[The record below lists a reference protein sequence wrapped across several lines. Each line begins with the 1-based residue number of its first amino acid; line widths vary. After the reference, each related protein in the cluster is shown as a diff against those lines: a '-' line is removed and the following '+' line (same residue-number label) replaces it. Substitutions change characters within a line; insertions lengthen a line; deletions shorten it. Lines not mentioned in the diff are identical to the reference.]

1 MKRSFVAASTVLA
14 TMSLLISPVSSRAT
28 APSTETEL
36 TASDFAGF
44 RHFGSAVAIDGDT
57 AVVGVPFDSDAG
69 FNAGAACVFIRS
81 GSTWTQQA
89 KLTAA
94 DASSGSEFGSAVAI
108 SGDTIV
114 VGAPSTVSGGVNA
127 GAAYVFVRSG
137 STWTQQTKLAPT
149 DAIGNDQFGAS
160 VAVERDTL
168 AIGAIGTGLAFGD
181 EGAVYVYGRS
191 GGVWSQQAR
200 LSSDEPAPGDEF
212 GFSVALNNG
221 TLAVGSPFDDDLSL
235 ADTGAVYVFTASGTT
250 WNFQAELTAADA
262 ATSDNLGWSVALNGD
277 TIVTGAPQRH
287 SGADFAGAAYVFVR
301 SGTAWSQQSLLVADD
316 PAAFDYFGYSTAVNN
331 NTAIVGSVFDNS
343 FASHGGSAY
352 IFTRA
357 GSVWSQ
363 DSEFSA
369 SDIANDYHFGYAVA
383 VSGSTILVGAP
394 LGFYFQDG
402 AAYVYE
408 VSSSNTAPVANPQ
421 SITTAEDT
429 AAAVTLTGSD
439 AEGDPLTFAVV
450 TGPTNGTLSGT
461 SPNLIYTPNPNANG
475 SDSFTFKANDGQ
487 LDSTPATVSISI
499 TPVNDAPVANS
510 QSVTTLEDN
519 AVTITLTG
527 GDVEGSPLTF
537 AVLTGPT
544 KGTLSGTPPNLTY
557 TPNANANGSDSFT
570 FSVNDGTVDSLPATV
585 SISVTPVNDGPT
597 ISDIPDQMMAK
608 NSTTD
613 PIAFTVSD
621 VDNDPDGLAVS
632 GSSSDQTLVPDG
644 NISFGGS
651 GANRTIT
658 VTPLA
663 KQSGTVTI
671 TVTVSDGL
679 QTASTSFTLTVTHS
693 NHPPKA
699 DPTATVTQLI
709 SPNNVSATSTLD
721 GSRSNDPDNDPLTYT
736 WQAVRGTIGTGVV
749 GHVSLALGTHAIT
762 LVVSDGSLSD
772 SAAIAIRVITATE
785 ATHQVMDDVGNAN
798 ISHGKKTS
806 LLAVLRE
813 AARLFDRGRMD
824 AGVKRLREFQKNV
837 QVNEG
842 KKVDPATVAALVGE
856 AQNIIDALP
865 AR

>member
-1 MKRSFVAASTVLA
+1 MI
-14 TMSLLISPVSSRAT
+14 SLLLSPASSRAT

-36 TASDFAGF
+36 TASDFVGF

-57 AVVGVPFDSDAG
+57 AVVGVPLDSEAG
-69 FNAGAACVFIRS
+69 FNAGAACVFVRS
-81 GSTWTQQA
+81 GSTWSQQA

-114 VGAPSTVSGGVNA
+114 VGAPSTMAGGVNV
-127 GAAYVFVRSG
+127 GAAYVFIRTG
-137 STWTQQTKLAPT
+137 STWTQQAKLAPT
-149 DAIGNDQFGAS
+149 DAIGNDQFGVS
-160 VAVERDTL
+160 LTIEGDTL
-168 AIGAIGTGLAFGD
+168 AVGAIGTGQVFNS

-191 GGVWSQQAR
+191 GGVWTQQAR
-200 LSSDEPAPGDEF
+200 LISNEPGPGDEF
-212 GFSVALNNG
+212 GFSVAINNG
-221 TLAVGSPFDDDLSL
+221 TLAVGSPFDDDLFL
-235 ADTGAVYVFTASGTT
+235 ADTGAIYVFSASGTT
-250 WNFQAELTAADA
+250 WNLQAELMAADA

-277 TIVTGAPQRH
+277 TIVAGAPQRH

-301 SGTAWSQQSLLVADD
+301 NGTAWSQQTLLVADD
-316 PAAFDYFGYSTAVNN
+316 PAAFDFFGYSTAVNN
-331 NTAIVGSVFDNS
+331 NTAIVGSAFDSS

-352 IFTRA
+352 ILTRA
-357 GSVWSQ
+357 GTVWSQ

-369 SDIANDYHFGYAVA
+369 SDITDDNHFGYAVA
-383 VSGSTILVGAP
+383 FSGSTILVGAP

-408 VSSSNTAPVANPQ
+408 VSSSNTAPIANPQ
-421 SITTAEDT
+421 SIITAEDT
-429 AAAVTLTGSD
+429 ATAVTLTGSD
-439 AEGDPLTFAVV
+439 AESDPLTFAVV
-450 TGPTNGTLSGT
+450 TGPTKGTLSGT
-461 SPNLIYTPNPNANG
+461 PPNLTYTPNANANG
-475 SDSFTFKANDGQ
+475 SDSFTFKVNDGQ
-487 LDSTPATVSISI
+487 VDSAPAAVSISI

-527 GDVEGSPLTF
+527 SDVEGSLLTF

-544 KGTLSGTPPNLTY
+544 QGTLSGTPPNLTY

-570 FSVNDGTVDSLPATV
+570 FTVNDGTADSSSATV
-585 SISVTPVNDGPT
+585 SISITPVNDGPT
-597 ISDIPDQMMAK
+597 ISDIPDQTIAK
-608 NSTTD
+608 NSTLG
-613 PIAFTVSD
+613 PLSLTVSD
-621 VDNDPDGLAVS
+621 VDNTPDSLTVS
-632 GSSSDQTLVPDG
+632 GASSDQTLVPDG

-663 KQSGTVTI
+663 KQAGIVTI

-679 QTASTSFTLTVTHS
+679 QTTSTSFVLTVTHS

-699 DPTATVTQLI
+699 DATATTTLLI

-721 GSRSNDPDNDPLTYT
+721 GSRSKDPDNDPLTYAWLMT
-736 WQAVRGTIGTGVV
+736 RGMIGTSVV
-749 GHVSLALGTHAIT
+749 GHASLAVGTHTIT
-762 LVVSDGSLSD
+762 LVVSDGFLSD
-772 SAAIAIRVITATE
+772 NTTVTVRVITAAD
-785 ATHQVMDDVGNAN
+785 ATRQVMDDVKDAN

-806 LLAVLRE
+806 LLAILRE
-813 AARLFDRGRMD
+813 AVRLFDRGRMD
-824 AGVKRLREFQKNV
+824 AGVKRLQEFQKNV
-837 QVNEG
+837 QTGEG
-842 KKVDPATVAALVGE
+842 KKVDPATLAALISQ
-856 AQNIIDALP
+856 AQDIINALA

>member
-1 MKRSFVAASTVLA
+1 
-14 TMSLLISPVSSRAT
+14 
-28 APSTETEL
+28 
-36 TASDFAGF
+36 
-44 RHFGSAVAIDGDT
+44 
-57 AVVGVPFDSDAG
+57 
-69 FNAGAACVFIRS
+69 
-81 GSTWTQQA
+81 
-89 KLTAA
+89 
-94 DASSGSEFGSAVAI
+94 
-108 SGDTIV
+108 
-114 VGAPSTVSGGVNA
+114 
-127 GAAYVFVRSG
+127 
-137 STWTQQTKLAPT
+137 
-149 DAIGNDQFGAS
+149 
-160 VAVERDTL
+160 
-168 AIGAIGTGLAFGD
+168 
-181 EGAVYVYGRS
+181 
-191 GGVWSQQAR
+191 
-200 LSSDEPAPGDEF
+200 
-212 GFSVALNNG
+212 
-221 TLAVGSPFDDDLSL
+221 
-235 ADTGAVYVFTASGTT
+235 
-250 WNFQAELTAADA
+250 
-262 ATSDNLGWSVALNGD
+262 
-277 TIVTGAPQRH
+277 
-287 SGADFAGAAYVFVR
+287 
-301 SGTAWSQQSLLVADD
+301 
-316 PAAFDYFGYSTAVNN
+316 
-331 NTAIVGSVFDNS
+331 
-343 FASHGGSAY
+343 
-352 IFTRA
+352 
-357 GSVWSQ
+357 
-363 DSEFSA
+363 
-369 SDIANDYHFGYAVA
+369 
-383 VSGSTILVGAP
+383 
-394 LGFYFQDG
+394 
-402 AAYVYE
+402 
-408 VSSSNTAPVANPQ
+408 
-421 SITTAEDT
+421 
-429 AAAVTLTGSD
+429 VTLTGSD

-450 TGPTNGTLSGT
+450 TGPTNGTLSGR

-475 SDSFTFKANDGQ
+475 SDSFTLKANDGQ

-663 KQSGTVTI
+663 KQSGNVTI

-772 SAAIAIRVITATE
+772 SAAIAIRVITAAE